1 MSLKEI
7 KWKYKLIPNSIKYL
21 RKCSEE
27 FPAYLEKIRKAEPP
41 ELLKRLQKEQL
52 DWLPFYTPI
61 TQTDFEKIVPKLID
75 TVTTGKRP
83 TETMIFARSGPRGS
97 LTFSL

>member
-41 ELLKRLQKEQL
+41 RTVEATSKGTVGLA
-52 DWLPFYTPI
+52 PI
-61 TQTDFEKIVPKLID
+61 LHTHYADRF
-75 TVTTGKRP
+75 
-83 TETMIFARSGPRGS
+83 
-97 LTFSL
+97 